1 MITDQDYIRQLYME
15 KLTGTLSPADE
26 IHLQKIL
33 KADIANQTFWDE
45 LEEQSVFLGAEK
57 FMTSINPDS
66 DLVTL
71 KNRVQHA
78 QKRKN
83 SFRIYAAAA
92 SILII
97 AGLFLWFGLE
107 NYNNKIEPLAQ
118 NKTSADANQI
128 QLQLENG
135 EVITLNKEEKN
146 QQLNYG
152 GIKLRTSNKGLEGIE
167 GAQNDLF
174 TTLSVPAKQ
183 DYQVTLSDGTK
194 VRLNSVSKLRFPIRF
209 NGKTREVYLEGE
221 AFLEVA
227 KDSSR
232 PFIVHTKQSDI
243 RVLGTKFNVNTY
255 DGVTTKTSLVEGAV
269 LLSADHQSS
278 MKLMPGE
285 QGVYNSSSGFSKNDF
300 DKEYVL
306 SWING
311 TYYFQNASIEELSE
325 VINRWFGVN
334 VIVESPKL
342 GELRLSG
349 MLEKDQL
356 IAFLKDLQTSS
367 NIQYQL
373 TGNKLILK

>member
-45 LEEQSVFLGAEK
+45 LEEQSAFLGAEK
-57 FMTSINPDS
+57 FMTAIDPES
-66 DLVTL
+66 DLEAL
-71 KNRVQHA
+71 KNRVQQG

-107 NYNNKIEPLAQ
+107 NYSNKIEPLAQ

-306 SWING
+306 GWING

>member
-15 KLTGTLSPADE
+15 KLTGILSPEDE

-33 KADIANQTFWDE
+33 KADVANQTIWDE
-45 LEEQSVFLGAEK
+45 LERQSTFLGAEK
-57 FMTSINPDS
+57 FIETIQPES
-66 DLVTL
+66 DLEAL
-71 KNRVQHA
+71 KNRVQQA
-78 QKRKN
+78 QKRKS

-92 SILII
+92 SILIV
-97 AGLFLWFGLE
+97 AGLSIWFGLG
-107 NYNNKIEPLAQ
+107 NYKTNKETLVR
-118 NKTSADANQI
+118 NKTKADANQI

-135 EVITLNKEEKN
+135 EFVTLSKEEKN
-146 QQLNYG
+146 QQINYG

-167 GAQNDLF
+167 GGQNDLF
-174 TTLSVPAKQ
+174 TTLSVPVKQ

-209 NGKTREVYLEGE
+209 NGKSREVYLEGE

-243 RVLGTKFNVNTY
+243 KVLGTKFNVNTY
-255 DGVTTKTSLVEGAV
+255 DGITTKTSLVEGSV
-269 LLSADHQSS
+269 LLSASHQTSLRL
-278 MKLMPGE
+278 KPGE
-285 QGVYNSSSGFSKNDF
+285 QGVYDSSSGFSKNDF

-311 TYYFQNASIEELSE
+311 TYYFQNARIEELSE
-325 VINRWFGVN
+325 VINRWFGLS

-342 GELRLSG
+342 RELRLSG

-356 IAFLKDLQTSS
+356 PGFLKDLETSS
-367 NIQYQL
+367 NIQYHL
-373 TGNKLILK
+373 SGNKLILK

>member
-15 KLTGTLSPADE
+15 KLTGTLSSEDE

-33 KADIANQTFWDE
+33 KADIANQTIWDE
-45 LEEQSVFLGAEK
+45 LERQSAFLGAEK
-57 FMTSINPDS
+57 FIETIQPES
-66 DLVTL
+66 DLEVL
-71 KNRVQHA
+71 KNRVQQA

-92 SILII
+92 SILIV
-97 AGLFLWFGLE
+97 AGLSIWFGLE
-107 NYNNKIEPLAQ
+107 NYNTNKETLVH
-118 NKTSADANQI
+118 NKTKADANQI

-135 EVITLNKEEKN
+135 EFVTLSKEEKN
-146 QQLNYG
+146 QQINYG

-167 GAQNDLF
+167 GEQNALF

-209 NGKTREVYLEGE
+209 NGKSREVYLEGE

-243 RVLGTKFNVNTY
+243 KVLGTKFNVNTY
-255 DGVTTKTSLVEGAV
+255 DGITTKTSLVEGSV
-269 LLSADHQSS
+269 LLSANHQTP
-278 MKLMPGE
+278 MKLKPGE
-285 QGVYNSSSGFSKNDF
+285 QGVYDSSSGFSKNDF

-311 TYYFQNASIEELSE
+311 IYYFQNARIEELSE
-325 VINRWFGVN
+325 VINRWFGLS

-342 GELRLSG
+342 RELRLSG
-349 MLEKDQL
+349 MLEKTQL
-356 IAFLKDLQTSS
+356 PGFLKDLETSS
-367 NIQYQL
+367 NIQYHL